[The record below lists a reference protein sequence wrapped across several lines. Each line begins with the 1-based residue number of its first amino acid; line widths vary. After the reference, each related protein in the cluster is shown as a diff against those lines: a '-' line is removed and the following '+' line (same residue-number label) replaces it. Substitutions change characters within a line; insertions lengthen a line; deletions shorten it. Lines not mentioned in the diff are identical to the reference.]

1 MPWGAFLAELDGR
14 LSAEV
19 ELVCLGG
26 FVVAMKY
33 GLERPTAD
41 IDVLEVRTAGDPKEL
56 DVLAGPDSPL
66 FKKHKVFIRKVNIV
80 TLPEGYEDRLTEMFS
95 GTFRRLRLLA
105 LDPYDLALSKLD
117 RDAERDREDVYYL
130 ADAVPLDLDVLQA
143 RYREE
148 MRSYLGNGIQVRAD
162 QTLELWIAAI
172 EERRTR

>member
-1 MPWGAFLAELDGR
+1 MPWGAFLAELDGK

-19 ELVCLGG
+19 ELVCL
-26 FVVAMKY
+26 
-33 GLERPTAD
+33 
-41 IDVLEVRTAGDPKEL
+41 
-56 DVLAGPDSPL
+56 
-66 FKKHKVFIRKVNIV
+66 
-80 TLPEGYEDRLTEMFS
+80 
-95 GTFRRLRLLA
+95 
-105 LDPYDLALSKLD
+105 
-117 RDAERDREDVYYL
+117 YYL